1 MKRVIRGRTEV
12 EPQLI
17 ALARRTP
24 EMRYFDGSRTFLDS
38 RLVLRADGDPP
49 ILTVEERAAG
59 AQTPANVDRARI
71 STPTAYYTVGLLRS
85 GDGKIELDLRSLEVN
100 TRRAHPRAAPR
111 GRIWLEIGRSPQ
123 FPLISCA
130 LVNLSFGGAL
140 IRVPPAA
147 INLDP
152 RECISVY
159 VEYESEDLS
168 ITPGSTVSLRR
179 LVMLGTVLRRE
190 KKTIEVALS
199 LESSAPTDGWHSL
212 VSGELYRS
220 SKSRRIWSRDVMPL
234 LEAKF
239 LKKTR
244 EHPESSAV
252 LDRRGPQFLALSE
265 ELEKRGAGHTI
276 VTYSSDGQAT
286 ATISFACLRS
296 GAFYGHGICARQDL
310 DEIWIP
316 ALREAHLHG
325 FALASATAQ
334 RNSQLGRFGLDWFIA
349 GLCNGERSW
358 LERNFRAFADKYRDH
373 CCAIRTRVYRIFTN
387 TKPRNF
393 PEHIEVVEIPVEE
406 ILVHFDA
413 LGPAARSDVY
423 RQGFGFTPVHHRMLQ
438 EALEDRESIE
448 RFIGFRR
455 TAFLARTKATGQP
468 IAFAV
473 VDEARAGTSL
483 LDIFDVTRIFCA
495 AREVP
500 VGDRQDA
507 EIALLCR
514 LVERARAGDPEKSW
528 FHYSREEAGLDPPS
542 SNAVFEVR
550 LEDCGL
556 GPSKWTGD
564 GFAFILAGSAVAM
577 FTENLSQQTADPGG
591 WRSS

>member
-17 ALARRTP
+17 ALARRTT
-24 EMRYFDGSRTFLDS
+24 EVRYFDGTRTFLDS
-38 RLVLRADGDPP
+38 RLVLRAEGQPP
-49 ILTVEERAAG
+49 ILTLEERAAG
-59 AQTPANVDRARI
+59 GQTPSNVDRARI
-71 STPTAYYTVGLLRS
+71 STPTAFYTVGLLRTA
-85 GDGKIELDLRSLEVN
+85 DGKLELDLRSLEVN
-100 TRRAHPRAAPR
+100 TRRTHARAIPR

-123 FPLISCA
+123 LPLISCGLA
-130 LVNLSFGGAL
+130 NLSFGGAL
-140 IRVPPAA
+140 IRVPQAA

-152 RECISVY
+152 RECVSVY
-159 VEYESEDLS
+159 VEYESEDLTA
-168 ITPGSTVSLRR
+168 TPGCTTRLHR

-199 LESSAPTDGWHSL
+199 LESVPPTDGWNSL
-212 VSGELYRS
+212 VSSELYRS

-244 EHPESSAV
+244 EDAESSLV
-252 LDRRGPQFLALSE
+252 LDRRAPQFLALSE

-276 VTYSSDGQAT
+276 VTYSADGQAT

-296 GAFYGHGICARQDL
+296 GAFYGHGICARQDV
-310 DEIWIP
+310 DEVWIP

-325 FALASATAQ
+325 FALASANAQ
-334 RNSQLGRFGLDWFIA
+334 RNSQLARFGLDWFIA
-349 GLCNGERSW
+349 GLCNGERAW

-387 TKPRNF
+387 TQPHDY
-393 PEHIEVVEIPVEE
+393 PEHIEVVEVPVEE

-423 RQGFGFTPVHHRMLQ
+423 RQGFGFTPVHHRLLE
-438 EALEDRESIE
+438 EALEDPESIE
-448 RFIGFRR
+448 RFLGFRR
-455 TAFLARTKATGQP
+455 TAFVARLKSTGQAL
-468 IAFAV
+468 AFAV
-473 VDEARAGTSL
+473 VDEARAGVSL

-500 VGDRQDA
+500 IGDREDA

-514 LVERARAGDPEKSW
+514 LVERSRAGDPEKSW
-528 FHYSREEAGLDPPS
+528 FHYSREEANLDPPS
-542 SNAVFEVR
+542 SNPVFEMR
-550 LEDCGL
+550 LEACGL

-577 FTENLSQQTADPGG
+577 FTENISQQTADPGG
-591 WRSS
+591 WRIA